1 MWKLAASILLFLLGG
16 NVGAQSADGSSRSTQ
31 EPCFWAALVEVAC
44 SKLPE
49 HSGQRPSC
57 LKARAVQQKCWEQAM
72 PEASAGTD
80 VPLTGAAP
88 LAPPEYSAERPA
100 PQDAAAVAP
109 PGLPQERQG
118 LQGSGPAN
126 SPEGSAD
133 KAHLD
138 ETKSAPKISPKVN
151 SANIDCPAVD
161 KEPVARTDT
170 PVKNDERLALR
181 GGWLVS
187 ETSLDNISLATAVIH
202 STSKMR
208 DSPNTFAVRCRDRRT
223 ELMLSTAGAWV
234 TPRGNN
240 VQVDYQ
246 INDRRTIRQSWTLS
260 TDGRTVTYTSDPIR
274 LLRSMPYRTTLKVA
288 IADIENVRH
297 EATFQL
303 T

>member
-1 MWKLAASILLFLLGG
+1 MPDAS
-16 NVGAQSADGSSRSTQ
+16 
-31 EPCFWAALVEVAC
+31 P
-44 SKLPE
+44 
-49 HSGQRPSC
+49 
-57 LKARAVQQKCWEQAM
+57 
-72 PEASAGTD
+72 GTD

-100 PQDAAAVAP
+100 PQDAAVAP
-109 PGLPQERQG
+109 PGLPQERQVH
-118 LQGSGPAN
+118 QGSGPAN

-138 ETKSAPKISPKVN
+138 ETKSPPKISPKGN
-151 SANIDCPAVD
+151 SANIDYPAVD
-161 KEPVARTDT
+161 KEPVATIRTDT
-170 PVKNDERLALR
+170 PVKNDEGLALR

-187 ETSLDNISLATAVIH
+187 ETSLDNIPLVTAVIH
-202 STSKMR
+202 STSKVR
-208 DSPNTFAVRCRDRRT
+208 DSPNTFAVRCRGRRT

-234 TPRGNN
+234 APRGNN

-274 LLRSMPYRTTLKVA
+274 LLRSMPDRTTLKVA

-303 T
+303 TQLTLIKRKIASACRWAHAATRLPVPDGQVAP